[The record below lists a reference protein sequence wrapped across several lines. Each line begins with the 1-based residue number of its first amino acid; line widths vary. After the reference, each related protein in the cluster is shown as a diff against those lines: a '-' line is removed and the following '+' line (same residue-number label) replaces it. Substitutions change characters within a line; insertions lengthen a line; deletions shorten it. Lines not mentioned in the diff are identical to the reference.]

1 MINYYQ
7 AARTNPR
14 VFKQLFVKELLFV
27 YYDCPLGSDRQDSWS
42 QYNYIL
48 YVVSGKKRFYSTSH
62 SWLLTSGTAVFVKK
76 GACIIEKVQ
85 GEILCLI
92 AFFIPDNYLRS
103 FLSENRTL
111 LTKGKNNTPENDMVI
126 SLEVNDMMLAYY
138 ESVVPYFHSPV
149 KPSEDLLELKFRE
162 LLFNIIGNPANTELN
177 GFLHTLV
184 SPLANNIQP
193 VIEANYCYNLTLDAY
208 AKLCNRSLSSF
219 KRDFYN
225 LYGESPARWL
235 LNKRLGQAQKLL
247 CNSSK
252 SIVDI
257 SFEIGFENSTHFSHT
272 FKNHFG
278 VSPLKYRQ
286 SNSALVRAYQNEL
299 F

>member
-7 AARTNPR
+7 AARTNPA

-48 YVVSGKKRFYSTSH
+48 YVVTGKKMFYTPSR

-76 GACIIEKVQ
+76 GACIIEKIH
-85 GEILCLI
+85 GEILCLM

-111 LTKGKNNTPENDMVI
+111 LTKGKNNKLEDDMVI
-126 SLEVNDMMLAYY
+126 PLEVNEMMQAYY
-138 ESVVPYFHSPV
+138 ESVIPYFHSPE

-162 LLFNIIGNPANTELN
+162 LLFNIIGNPANTELA
-177 GFLHTLV
+177 GFLNKLV
-184 SPLANNIQP
+184 SEQANNIQP
-193 VIEANYCYNLTLDAY
+193 VIEANYCYNLTLNSY

-225 LYGESPARWL
+225 VYGESPARWL
-235 LNKRLGQAQKLL
+235 LNKRLAHAQKLL
-247 CNSSK
+247 CNSTK
-252 SIVDI
+252 TIVDI
-257 SFEIGFENSTHFSHT
+257 SFESGFENSTHFSHA

-278 VSPLKYRQ
+278 IPPLKYRQ
-286 SNSALVRAYQNEL
+286 TNSILVKTY
-299 F
+299 

>member
-1 MINYYQ
+1 VINYYQ

-14 VFKQLFVKELLFV
+14 VFKQLFVNELLFV

-48 YVVSGKKRFYSTSH
+48 YVVTGKKMFYTASR

-85 GEILCLI
+85 GETLCLM
-92 AFFIPDNYLRS
+92 AFFIPDDYLRS
-103 FLSENRTL
+103 FLSENRAL
-111 LTKGKNNTPENDMVI
+111 LTRWKNNTQENDMVI
-126 SLEVNDMMLAYY
+126 SLDVNEMMHAYY
-138 ESVVPYFHSPV
+138 ESVIPYFHSPE

-162 LLFNIIGNPANTELN
+162 LLFNIIGNPANTELA
-177 GFLHTLV
+177 GFLNTLV
-184 SPLANNIQP
+184 SQQANNIQP
-193 VIEANYCYNLTLDAY
+193 VIEANYCYNLTLNSY

-219 KRDFYN
+219 KRDFFIA
-225 LYGESPARWL
+225 YGESPARWL
-235 LNKRLGQAQKLL
+235 LNKRLAHAQKLL
-247 CNSSK
+247 CNSTK
-252 SIVDI
+252 TIVDV
-257 SFEIGFENSTHFSHT
+257 SFECGFENSTHFSHA

-286 SNSALVRAYQNEL
+286 TNSTLVKAY
-299 F
+299 

>member
-1 MINYYQ
+1 MLNYYQ
-7 AARTNPR
+7 NALTNPR

-48 YVVSGKKRFYSTSH
+48 YVVSGKKIFYSTSH
-62 SWLLTSGTAVFVKK
+62 SWTLTRGKAVFVKK

-85 GEILCLI
+85 GEILCLM

-103 FLSENRTL
+103 FLSENPML
-111 LTKGKNNTPENDMVI
+111 LITEKNRSIENNMVI
-126 SLEVNDMMLAYY
+126 PLDVNDIMLAYY
-138 ESVVPYFHSPV
+138 ESVIPYFHSPV

-162 LLFNIIGNPANTELN
+162 LLFNIIGNPSNSELTS
-177 GFLHTLV
+177 FLHSFVL
-184 SPLANNIQP
+184 PQANNIQP
-193 VIEANYCYNLTLDAY
+193 VIEANYCYNLSLDAY

-225 LYGESPARWL
+225 VYGESPARWL
-235 LNKRLGQAQKLL
+235 LKKRMDHALKLL
-247 CNSSK
+247 SNSK
-252 SIVDI
+252 NPIADI
-257 SFEIGFENSTHFSHT
+257 SFESGFENSTHFSHA
-272 FKNHFG
+272 FKKQFG

-286 SNSALVRAYQNEL
+286 TKSTLVREY
-299 F
+299 